1 MQSKGHLRLVN
12 RLNDF
17 MGDYEFAQII
27 YSCRNFITDKNGNLK
42 YLDATR
48 HAVLSKRD
56 ATPQTRT
63 IIANHLRSTIAVSFI
78 KEAYEEVTEYIH
90 YILKMGAMSG
100 KIKPEKISDSIKVNL
115 TANQILATRT
125 HEEVMTL
132 VTKEIYQQLESER
145 STKKLIKKTTAR
157 LGLNVKEELI
167 ERALKYLDMR
177 HIFVHED
184 GKPNRQFKEDYPDI
198 KLNQKGRINLTET
211 NLHNVCDDI
220 KALIDAI
227 DSEMISKGLIIEQ
240 EMQP

>member
-17 MGDYEFAQII
+17 MCDYEFAHII
-27 YSCRNFITDKNGNLK
+27 YRNRNIITDKKGSFK
-42 YLDATR
+42 YLDASR
-48 HAVLSKRD
+48 HPVLSGYKSSQQ
-56 ATPQTRT
+56 ART

-78 KEAYEEVTEYIH
+78 KEVYEEVTEYIH

-100 KIKPEKISDSIKVNL
+100 QIKPERISDNVKVSI
-115 TANQILATRT
+115 TANQILSTKS
-125 HEEVMTL
+125 HEEVITL

-145 STKKLIKKTTAR
+145 STKELIKKTISR
-157 LGLNVKEELI
+157 LGLNVNEALI

-184 GKPNRQFKEDYPDI
+184 GKPNKQYKHDYPDI
-198 KLNQKGRINLTET
+198 KLNPKGRIKMAEI
-211 NLHNVCDDI
+211 NLHDVCDDI

-240 EMQP
+240 EKQP